1 MEEKI
6 YTITTKNGETILLD
20 KEDYLKYGSM
30 SWHMARGYAVH
41 TVTKQD
47 SEYWGLPIKSG
58 VSLHRAIMGLLHED
72 KSRMVDHINH
82 DKLDNR
88 KQNLRECTASENARN
103 MKGTGNRS
111 AGYKGVHRKTG
122 NRRKPWEARI
132 TIRMGKTVSLGHYET
147 IEEAARAYNE
157 AAVEHFGE
165 FACLNVLEESQ
176 EAIA

>member
-1 MEEKI
+1 M
-6 YTITTKNGETILLD
+6 KNGETIRVD
-20 KEDYLKYGSM
+20 KEDYLKYGGM

-47 SEYWGLPIKSG
+47 SEYWGLPIKSS
-58 VSLHRAIMGLLHED
+58 VSLHRAIMGLLHAD

-82 DKLDNR
+82 DRLDNR
-88 KQNLRECTASENARN
+88 RQNLRECTASENARN
-103 MKGTGNRS
+103 MKETGNRS

-132 TIRMGKTVSLGHYET
+132 TIRPGKTVSLGHYAT
-147 IEEAARAYNE
+147 AEEAARAYNE
-157 AAVEHFGE
+157 AAEKYFGE
-165 FACLNVLEESQ
+165 FACLNVLEDDQ